1 LSPLPIAD
9 DNLVLGEIQVLNPRP
24 QAFHQSQATA
34 LQQLGHQL
42 VCARQKANGFV
53 VFFFGQDG
61 GQP

>member
-1 LSPLPIAD
+1 MA
-9 DNLVLGEIQVLNPRP
+9 LGVIQALNPRS

-42 VCARQKANGFV
+42 VCARQKTNGLEV
-53 VFFFGQDG
+53 SFFGQDG